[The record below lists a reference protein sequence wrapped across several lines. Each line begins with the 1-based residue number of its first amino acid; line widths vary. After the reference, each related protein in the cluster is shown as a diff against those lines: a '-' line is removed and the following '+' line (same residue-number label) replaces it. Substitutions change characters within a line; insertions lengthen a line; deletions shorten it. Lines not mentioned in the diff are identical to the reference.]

1 MFREYSNMLSLLLK
15 YEILRKKIVFKI
27 QSNSEDV

>member
-15 YEILRKKIVFKI
+15 YELLRIKIVFKI

>member
-15 YEILRKKIVFKI
+15 YELLRKKIVFKI